1 MQVQILPA
9 SAINIKEEEN
19 MAIFESK
26 FNVGDKIFHL
36 ESLVRWANGAAKSI
50 KLHEVKEVEVS
61 TKATENGVETVVRYI
76 TDQGGYIVESE
87 VVAEKDAR
95 AIAIQHLSARLS
107 EVAAADLPAD
117 QQAN

>member
-1 MQVQILPA
+1 
-9 SAINIKEEEN
+9 

-26 FNVGDKIFHL
+26 LNVGDKIFHL

-50 KLHEVKEVEVS
+50 KLHEVKVVETS
-61 TKATENGVETVVRYI
+61 TKATENGAETVVRYI
-76 TDQGGYIVESE
+76 TDQGGYMVESE

-107 EVAAADLPAD
+107 AVAAADLPAD

>member
-1 MQVQILPA
+1 
-9 SAINIKEEEN
+9 
-19 MAIFESK
+19 MAIFESR

-50 KLHEVKEVEVS
+50 KLYEVKVVETS
-61 TKATENGVETVVRYI
+61 TKAENGAETTVWYI
-76 TDQGGYIVESE
+76 TDQGGYMLESE

-107 EVAAADLPAD
+107 AVAAASSLAD

>member
-1 MQVQILPA
+1 
-9 SAINIKEEEN
+9 
-19 MAIFESK
+19 MAIFESR

-50 KLHEVKEVEVS
+50 KLHEVKVVETS
-61 TKATENGVETVVRYI
+61 TKATENGAETVVRYI
-76 TDQGGYIVESE
+76 TDHGYMVESE

-107 EVAAADLPAD
+107 AVAAADSLAD

>member
-1 MQVQILPA
+1 M
-9 SAINIKEEEN
+9 E
-19 MAIFESK
+19 IFESK

-50 KLHEVKEVEVS
+50 KLHEVKVVETS
-61 TKATENGVETVVRYI
+61 TKATENGAETTVRYI
-76 TDQGGYIVESE
+76 TDQGGGYMVESD
-87 VVAEKDAR
+87 VVAEKDAK

-107 EVAAADLPAD
+107 AVAAASSPAD